1 MDLTLFETLR
11 AKLGLAHMGKPALI
25 GLTALLV
32 MVAVTAGRMIID
44 TATATEIALEPAETL
59 IEESSASSSS
69 EKSDGSEAD
78 TKQGTCFVHVSGA
91 VRNAGLVEVSAGGR
105 VADALEAAGG
115 PTEDACVEAV
125 NLARFVQDG
134 EHIHLPTIE
143 ESESGVQAVESEA
156 LVNPQKAAPTGKVN
170 INRASAEELEALPGI
185 GPATAQKIVA
195 DRESAGP
202 FETPEDLTRVSGIGE
217 KKYAS
222 IADLICV

>member
-1 MDLTLFETLR
+1 MDLTLFETIR

-44 TATATEIALEPAETL
+44 TATATEIVLEPAEAHV
-59 IEESSASSSS
+59 EEGSASSSS
-69 EKSDGSEAD
+69 AESDSSKSESQQA
-78 TKQGTCFVHVSGA
+78 TCFLHVSGA
-91 VRNAGLVEVSAGGR
+91 VRNPGLVEVSAGGR
-105 VADALEAAGG
+105 VADALAAAGG

-134 EHIHLPTIE
+134 EHIHLPTAE
-143 ESESGVQAVESEA
+143 EADSGTRTAEGEGLGSSM
-156 LVNPQKAAPTGKVN
+156 KSTSTGKVN

-185 GPATAQKIVA
+185 GPATAQKIIV
-195 DRESAGP
+195 DRESSGP
-202 FETPEDLTRVSGIGE
+202 YENPEDLMRVSGIGE

-222 IADLICV
+222 LADLICV

>member
-1 MDLTLFETLR
+1 MDLTLFETIR

-44 TATATEIALEPAETL
+44 TATATEIALEPAETSVEEGSAGSSSAESNSL
-59 IEESSASSSS
+59 ESSSQQA
-69 EKSDGSEAD
+69 
-78 TKQGTCFVHVSGA
+78 TCFVHVSGA
-91 VRNAGLVEVSAGGR
+91 VRNAGLVEVPAGGR

-143 ESESGVQAVESEA
+143 ESDSGVQAVESEA
-156 LVNPQKAAPTGKVN
+156 FVNPQKAAPTGKVN

-185 GPATAQKIVA
+185 GPATAKKIIA

-202 FETPEDLTRVSGIGE
+202 YETPEDLMRVSGIGE